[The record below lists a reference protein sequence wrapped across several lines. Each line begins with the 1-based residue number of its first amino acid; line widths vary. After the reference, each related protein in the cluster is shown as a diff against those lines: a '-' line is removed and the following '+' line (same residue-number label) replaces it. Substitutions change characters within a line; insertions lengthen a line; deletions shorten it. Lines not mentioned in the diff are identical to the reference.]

1 MRVAAKGAPGDGGV
15 SVRLL
20 LVLVVATALG
30 PMAMQIFV
38 PALPAIQEGFG
49 VTPATAQLTLSL
61 SAFSIALATLAY
73 GPLSD
78 RFGRRPALLGGLV
91 VYLAGS
97 ALCGLATS
105 MGWLIAGRIVQAAG
119 GCAGIVLTRA
129 IVRDLYD
136 LDRSA
141 QMLAYITMA
150 MVAAPMLAPALGGV
164 LTDLAG
170 WRSVFVFGGV
180 LGVAVAAVVA
190 AELPET
196 SPPGNAAGRAGRH
209 GMLHLLRSR
218 AFWGYSLHVAFS
230 IGLFYAFLAAAP
242 FLMVRVMGRPASEY
256 GLLFVLVPGAF
267 MLGNLVAARV
277 SARVGVDRMIAIG
290 SAGALAGALA
300 LLGLD
305 PARAVPAHELRRL
318 RAGAHDGERAG
329 GRGQR
334 RPALGGGGVG
344 ALGLP
349 ADGARGG
356 DRAGRGLDGQQ
367 HALPDGGRH
376 GRLRRGGAGGGRG
389 RPAQRR
395 GVGVRRPG
403 RHALSATQ
411 RSWRRRSS
419 AASSRNAGPCSPT
432 RSSGN
437 RRGCHA

>member
-1 MRVAAKGAPGDGGV
+1 MAAAVQAPGGGV
-15 SVRLL
+15 SLRLL
-20 LVLVVATALG
+20 LVLIVATALG

-38 PALPAIQEGFG
+38 PALPAIQEGFD

-105 MGWLIAGRIVQAAG
+105 MGGLIAGRIVQAAG

-129 IVRDLYD
+129 IIRDLYD

-150 MVAAPMLAPALGGV
+150 MVAAPMLAPSLGGL

-170 WRSVFVFGGV
+170 WRSVFAFGGL
-180 LGVAVAAVVA
+180 LGVLVTAVVA

-196 SPPGNAAGRAGRH
+196 SPPRRTAGAAGRH
-209 GMLHLLRSR
+209 GALHLLQSR
-218 AFWGYSLHVAFS
+218 RFWGYSLHTAFS

-256 GLLFVLVPGAF
+256 GLLFILVPGAF
-267 MLGNLVAARV
+267 MLGNLAAAQL

-290 SAGALAGALA
+290 SAGALAGAVALLA
-300 LLGLD
+300 LVLAGIWTPLALFLPTSFGGFAQGLTMANAQAAVVSVD
-305 PARAVPAHELRRL
+305 PRA
-318 RAGAHDGERAG
+318 AGAASGLSGFLQMGLAG
-329 GRGQR
+329 VIAQVVGSMDNSTPYPMAVGMVACAAA
-334 RPALGGGGVG
+334 ALLA
-344 ALGLP
+344 ALM
-349 ADGARGG
+349 A
-356 DRAGRGLDGQQ
+356 
-367 HALPDGGRH
+367 
-376 GRLRRGGAGGGRG
+376 
-389 RPAQRR
+389 
-395 GVGVRRPG
+395 
-403 RHALSATQ
+403 
-411 RSWRRRSS
+411 RRR
-419 AASSRNAGPCSPT
+419 RVPT
-432 RSSGN
+432 
-437 RRGCHA
+437 

>member
-300 LLGLD
+300 LLGLVLAGVWTPLALFLPTSFGGFAQGLTMANAQAAVVSVD
-305 PARAVPAHELRRL
+305 PRS
-318 RAGAHDGERAG
+318 AGAASGLSGFLQMGLAG
-329 GRGQR
+329 VIAQVVGSMDNSTPYPMAVGMVACAAAALAAAAVAR
-334 RPALGGGGVG
+334 RS
-344 ALGLP
+344 
-349 ADGARGG
+349 
-356 DRAGRGLDGQQ
+356 
-367 HALPDGGRH
+367 
-376 GRLRRGGAGGGRG
+376 GAG
-389 RPAQRR
+389 
-395 GVGVRRPG
+395 
-403 RHALSATQ
+403 
-411 RSWRRRSS
+411 
-419 AASSRNAGPCSPT
+419 
-432 RSSGN
+432 
-437 RRGCHA
+437 

>member
-300 LLGLD
+300 LLGLVLAGVWTPLALFLPTSFGGFAQGLTMANAQAAVVSVD
-305 PARAVPAHELRRL
+305 PRS
-318 RAGAHDGERAG
+318 AGAASGLSGFLQMGLAG
-329 GRGQR
+329 AIAQVVGSMDNSTPYPMAVGMVACAAAALAAAAVAR
-334 RPALGGGGVG
+334 RS
-344 ALGLP
+344 
-349 ADGARGG
+349 
-356 DRAGRGLDGQQ
+356 
-367 HALPDGGRH
+367 
-376 GRLRRGGAGGGRG
+376 GAG
-389 RPAQRR
+389 
-395 GVGVRRPG
+395 
-403 RHALSATQ
+403 
-411 RSWRRRSS
+411 
-419 AASSRNAGPCSPT
+419 
-432 RSSGN
+432 
-437 RRGCHA
+437 

>member
-300 LLGLD
+300 LLGLVLAGVWTPLALFLPTSFGGFAQGLTMANAQAAVVSVD
-305 PARAVPAHELRRL
+305 PRS
-318 RAGAHDGERAG
+318 AGAASGLSGFLQMGLAG
-329 GRGQR
+329 AIAQVVGSMDNSTPYPMAVGMVASAAAALAAAAVAR
-334 RPALGGGGVG
+334 RS
-344 ALGLP
+344 
-349 ADGARGG
+349 
-356 DRAGRGLDGQQ
+356 
-367 HALPDGGRH
+367 
-376 GRLRRGGAGGGRG
+376 GAG
-389 RPAQRR
+389 
-395 GVGVRRPG
+395 
-403 RHALSATQ
+403 
-411 RSWRRRSS
+411 
-419 AASSRNAGPCSPT
+419 
-432 RSSGN
+432 
-437 RRGCHA
+437 